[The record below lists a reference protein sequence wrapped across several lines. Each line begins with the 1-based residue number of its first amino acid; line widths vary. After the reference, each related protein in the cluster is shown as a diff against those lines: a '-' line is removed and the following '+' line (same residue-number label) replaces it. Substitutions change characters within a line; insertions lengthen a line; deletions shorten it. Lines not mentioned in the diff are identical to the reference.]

1 MITDKIAGANLLKPV
16 RLFLKKEISVDVRR
30 TSVASTQAK
39 APEVS
44 HWVCD
49 DR

>member
-1 MITDKIAGANLLKPV
+1 MIADKVVDANLLKPV

-30 TSVASTQAK
+30 TSVTSTQAK

-44 HWVCD
+44 H
-49 DR
+49 